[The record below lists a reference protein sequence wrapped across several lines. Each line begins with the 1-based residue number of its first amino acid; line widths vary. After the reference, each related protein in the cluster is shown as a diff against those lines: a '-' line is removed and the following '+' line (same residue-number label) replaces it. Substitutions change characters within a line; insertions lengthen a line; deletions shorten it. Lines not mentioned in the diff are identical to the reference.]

1 MSEQKNKAREN
12 AGQKIQSNPDD
23 TATDDER
30 RLVAAMLNRP
40 ARYFLEATRRT
51 PFERHY
57 QLCDLYYETAERR
70 RKYRG
75 NDEVTQAIY
84 DFSWWL
90 NDLATDERE
99 RQRTRVDWKCP
110 PYGAEIAR
118 QRARGRV
125 PMPASG
131 YHVSI
136 ALQPQYRRAAPLPD
150 ACLVVG
156 VNQDAFEYDYRF
168 LAGLDVLILCC
179 RSEIEFADWLA
190 MPLAIDGLRSVSVR
204 LLNEPERADE
214 KLFPTRRL
222 SWEN

>member
-12 AGQKIQSNPDD
+12 AGQKIQSNSDY

-30 RLVAAMLNRP
+30 RLVAAMLMRP
-40 ARYFLEATRRT
+40 DRYFLGAIQRL

-57 QLCDLYYETAERR
+57 QLCDQYYEIAKCRQQ
-70 RKYRG
+70 YRG
-75 NDEVTQAIY
+75 NDEVNRVIY

-90 NDLATDERE
+90 NDLATDIRE

-118 QRARGRV
+118 QRTRGRV
-125 PMPASG
+125 PRPVNG

-190 MPLAIDGLRSVSVR
+190 GPLAIDGSRSVSVR

-214 KLFPTRRL
+214 KLYPTGRL